1 MWLLTPN
8 QFCANHDSEYVR
20 RIVWLST
27 PLQLFMCK
35 SLSER
40 ANALVDCSFLP
51 AFPLKLPVLHTYQT
65 QCAKFTVW
73 ISMLC
78 AKTSVQNSSLTG
90 VQNTKGRSIV
100 KCMAFAGASTLCANL
115 TSVQI
120 IEVCK
125 LTGLTVFSQIEIEFR
140 NSVI

>member
-1 MWLLTPN
+1 
-8 QFCANHDSEYVR
+8 
-20 RIVWLST
+20 
-27 PLQLFMCK
+27 
-35 SLSER
+35 
-40 ANALVDCSFLP
+40 
-51 AFPLKLPVLHTYQT
+51 
-65 QCAKFTVW
+65 
-73 ISMLC
+73 MLC

-125 LTGLTVFSQIEIEFR
+125 LTGLTVRLPDVGSKGFSSKGF
-140 NSVI
+140 SSTLH